1 MSAKPFVV
9 IAEFTLKPGT
19 LADFLAFGQI
29 DAGGA
34 LDKEEGCL
42 AFDILLPEN
51 GGDQVMFHEVYR
63 DRAAFDEHKG
73 TSHYL
78 AFKEGSK
85 SLLAEDV
92 KVRFFNPVAAQ

>member
-9 IAEFTLKPGT
+9 IAEFTLKPGA
-19 LADFLAFGQI
+19 LADFLAFARI

-42 AFDILLPEN
+42 AFDVLLPEN
-51 GGDQVMFHEVYR
+51 GGDQVVFHEVYR
-63 DRAAFDEHKG
+63 DRAAFEEHKG

-78 AFKEGSK
+78 AFKEGTGA
-85 SLLAEDV
+85 LLAEELS
-92 KVRFFNPVAAQ
+92 VRFFNPAAAE